1 MIVRQ
6 RDVFSAKQLH
16 DIVLDKARSVVIP
29 ENDTNNTQCK
39 YGLKELN
46 RNRAKGNPQ
55 TIKLL

>member
-1 MIVRQ
+1 VIVRQ

-29 ENDTNNTQCK
+29 GNDTNNTQCK

-46 RNRAKGNPQ
+46 RNRTKGNPQ

>member
-1 MIVRQ
+1 VIVRQ

-29 ENDTNNTQCK
+29 GNDTNNTQCK